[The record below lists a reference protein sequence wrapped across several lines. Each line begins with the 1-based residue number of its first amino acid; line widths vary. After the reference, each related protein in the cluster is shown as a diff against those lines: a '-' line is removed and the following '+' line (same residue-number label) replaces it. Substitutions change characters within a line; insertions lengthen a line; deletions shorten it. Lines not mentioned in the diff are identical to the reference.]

1 VRIPR
6 TRGAVSGLIL
16 IVLGVWG
23 VLIPLIGPS
32 FNLAVGP
39 DKTFDFTTGRLL
51 LEIAPGV
58 ATIIGGLILLTTA
71 NRASAVFAAWLAM
84 AGGVWF
90 AIGPVMSMLWN
101 HGVMQTGTPIGTGT
115 GHRVLDWLLLFY
127 GLGAAIIAF
136 SGIAAGRLSVR
147 TARDIQYA
155 EAAAAGTAAG
165 TGTTG
170 RRTSRFG
177 RDRDRDGVPDREEDR
192 TRMAPVG
199 GNGHGNIDDAATSTS
214 STRRRVD

>member
-1 VRIPR
+1 VDVRIPR

-16 IVLGVWG
+16 TVLGIWG
-23 VLIPLIGPS
+23 TLIPLIGPS

-155 EAAAAGTAAG
+155 EAAAAERGAAAPARG
-165 TGTTG
+165 TG
-170 RRTSRFG
+170 RFG
-177 RDRDRDGVPDREEDR
+177 RDRDRDGVPDREEER
-192 TRMAPVG
+192 TRMAPV

-214 STRRRVD
+214 STRRID